1 MPAAGIDVFGGDVQA
16 LDVAAPP
23 SLASDE
29 VLVSVRAAGV
39 GNWDE
44 FIRVGSWDVGQRPP
58 LALGVEAAGIVEA
71 VGDAVT
77 GLAPGDEVLTHPV
90 PLRHQGTWAER
101 LVAPAAFVARKPASV
116 PWEVAAVFPVP
127 ALTVDQALTEATL
140 LRTGEWLL
148 VHGAGSV
155 TGGLAVQLAVARGA
169 TVIAT
174 AGPASASR
182 VLGYGASAVF
192 DYHDADWPERVR
204 DATPG
209 GRGVEVAVN
218 AAPGG
223 EVATLQA
230 VANGGRLATI
240 TGDPPPPERE
250 VAVEN
255 VYVKAD
261 GPRLA
266 ALVDLLA
273 DGRLS
278 IPVTASFGLRD
289 AAAALQGT
297 MIGGLGGATVIVI
310 AD

>member
-1 MPAAGIDVFGGDVQA
+1 MQAAGIDVFGGDVQA

-44 FIRVGSWDVGQRPP
+44 FVRVGSWDVGERPP

-77 GLAPGDEVLTHPV
+77 SLAPGDEVLTHPV

-148 VHGAGSV
+148 VHGAGSD
-155 TGGLAVQLAVARGA
+155 R
-169 TVIAT
+169 
-174 AGPASASR
+174 
-182 VLGYGASAVF
+182 
-192 DYHDADWPERVR
+192 
-204 DATPG
+204 
-209 GRGVEVAVN
+209 
-218 AAPGG
+218 
-223 EVATLQA
+223 
-230 VANGGRLATI
+230 
-240 TGDPPPPERE
+240 
-250 VAVEN
+250 
-255 VYVKAD
+255 
-261 GPRLA
+261 A
-266 ALVDLLA
+266 ALVYHY
-273 DGRLS
+273 
-278 IPVTASFGLRD
+278 GL
-289 AAAALQGT
+289 
-297 MIGGLGGATVIVI
+297 
-310 AD
+310 